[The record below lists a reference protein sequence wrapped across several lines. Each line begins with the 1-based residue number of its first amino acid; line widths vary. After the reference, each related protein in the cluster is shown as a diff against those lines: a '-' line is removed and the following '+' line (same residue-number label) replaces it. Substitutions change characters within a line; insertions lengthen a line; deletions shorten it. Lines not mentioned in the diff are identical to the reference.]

1 MKIKDTVQRHS
12 EDRELNEARSKPDTV
27 DRPVRTAQ
35 TFVHHYKKSKLLK
48 K

>member
-27 DRPVRTAQ
+27 NRPVRTAC
-35 TFVHHYKKSKLLK
+35 TIVHHYDNAFDVFV
-48 K
+48 